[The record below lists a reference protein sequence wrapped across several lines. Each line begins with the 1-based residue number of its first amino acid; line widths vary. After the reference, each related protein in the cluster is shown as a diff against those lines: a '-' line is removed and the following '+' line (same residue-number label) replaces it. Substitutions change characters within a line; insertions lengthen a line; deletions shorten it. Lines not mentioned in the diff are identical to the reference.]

1 MTKRDIVLLLG
12 ALLGSLALTT
22 HDVRLAAAQ
31 VYPSRPVTIIVPF
44 AAGGTTDV
52 IARIVGEHLSR
63 TLGQQFI
70 VENVGGAGGTTGS
83 TRAMRASPDG
93 YTLVLGNMG
102 THAASVA
109 LYPNL
114 AYRPDIDFA
123 PISMVAALPVVITAR
138 KDLPPND
145 LKEFATYARANVDK
159 LNMAHAGVGSIT
171 HVTCL
176 LLNALVDVRP
186 TMVPFSGA
194 APAVS
199 ALVGGQVD
207 YMCNAIPDVVQQ
219 VQSGT
224 LKAYAIGTAARNPM
238 LASVPTS
245 AEAGLPDF
253 QALAWNALF
262 APEGTPKPIL
272 DQLAA
277 AVDKSL
283 DDENTRRRVLD
294 LGTEIPDK
302 ARRGQQPLAALV
314 KGEIAR
320 WTPIIK
326 AAVVKTE

>member
-1 MTKRDIVLLLG
+1 MDAVMTKRAVLL
-12 ALLGSLALTT
+12 ALAILISGPYAL
-22 HDVRLAAAQ
+22 RSAAGQ
-31 VYPSRPVTIIVPF
+31 GYPSRPVTIIVPF

-52 IARIVGEHLSR
+52 IARIVGEHMSR

-114 AYRPDIDFA
+114 AYRPEVDFA
-123 PISMVAALPVVITAR
+123 PIGMVAGLPVVIVAR

-145 LKEFATYARANVDK
+145 LSQFASYAKANVDK
-159 LNMAHAGVGSIT
+159 LNLGHAGVGSIT

-176 LLNALVDVRP
+176 LLNAVLDVKP

-194 APAVS
+194 APAVN

-207 YMCNAIPDVVQQ
+207 YMCNVIADVVAQ
-219 VQSGT
+219 VNGGN
-224 LKAYAIGTAARNPM
+224 LKAYAIGTATRNQALPE
-238 LASVPTS
+238 VPTS
-245 AEAGLPDF
+245 AEAGLPEF
-253 QALAWNALF
+253 QALAWNGLF

-272 DQLAA
+272 DQLTAA
-277 AVDKSL
+277 LDSAL
-283 DDENTRRRVLD
+283 DDKITRRRVLD

-302 ARRGQQPLAALV
+302 SRRGQQVLGSLI
-314 KGEIAR
+314 KSEIAR
-320 WTPIIK
+320 WTPLIK
-326 AAVVKTE
+326 AALVKE

>member
-1 MTKRDIVLLLG
+1 
-12 ALLGSLALTT
+12 
-22 HDVRLAAAQ
+22 
-31 VYPSRPVTIIVPF
+31 
-44 AAGGTTDV
+44 
-52 IARIVGEHLSR
+52 
-63 TLGQQFI
+63 
-70 VENVGGAGGTTGS
+70 
-83 TRAMRASPDG
+83 
-93 YTLVLGNMG
+93 
-102 THAASVA
+102 
-109 LYPNL
+109 
-114 AYRPDIDFA
+114 
-123 PISMVAALPVVITAR
+123 
-138 KDLPPND
+138 
-145 LKEFATYARANVDK
+145 
-159 LNMAHAGVGSIT
+159 
-171 HVTCL
+171 
-176 LLNALVDVRP
+176 
-186 TMVPFSGA
+186 
-194 APAVS
+194 VS

>member
-1 MTKRDIVLLLG
+1 MTKG
-12 ALLGSLALTT
+12 ALLLALGILAFPTNG
-22 HDVRLAAAQ
+22 VQPAAAQ
-31 VYPSRPVTIIVPF
+31 AYPSRPITIIVPF

-52 IARIVGEHLSR
+52 IARIVGEHMSR
-63 TLGQQFI
+63 VLGQQFI

-114 AYRPDIDFA
+114 AYKPDVDFA
-123 PISMVAALPVVITAR
+123 PIGMVAGLPVVLTAR
-138 KDLPPND
+138 KDFPPQD
-145 LKEFATYARANVDK
+145 LKEFATYAKVNVDK
-159 LNMAHAGVGSIT
+159 MNMAHAGVGSIT

-176 LLNALVDVRP
+176 LLNVLVDVKP
-186 TMVPFSGA
+186 TMVPFNGA

-224 LKAYAIGTAARNPM
+224 LKAYAIGTARRNPA
-238 LASVPTS
+238 LPNVPTS
-245 AEAGLPDF
+245 AQAGLPGF
-253 QALAWNALF
+253 QALAWNGLF
-262 APEGTPKPIL
+262 APEATPRPIL
-272 DQLAA
+272 DRLTAA
-277 AVDKSL
+277 LDTAL
-283 DDENTRRRVLD
+283 DDENTRRRVLE

-302 ARRGQQPLAALV
+302 AYRGQQPLAALV

-320 WTPIIK
+320 WTPVIK
-326 AAVVKTE
+326 AAVVKTQ